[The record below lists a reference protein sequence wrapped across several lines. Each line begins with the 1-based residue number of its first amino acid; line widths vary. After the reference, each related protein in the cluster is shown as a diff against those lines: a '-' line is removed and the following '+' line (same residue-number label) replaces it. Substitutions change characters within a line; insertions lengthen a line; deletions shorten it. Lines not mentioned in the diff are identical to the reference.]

1 MRFEKDS
8 EDGLSSTG
16 GTGGGP
22 AILKRQYIAVTWAW
36 PSNVANPS
44 GFEVVIYIGTDPT
57 ATDTYVV
64 PPQKCL
70 GTDRHL
76 QVTVSPSTNLTDI
89 NAAVRALYE

>member
-1 MRFEKDS
+1 MKSEKDDV
-8 EDGLSSTG
+8 DGLSVTG
-16 GTGGGP
+16 GTGGVP
-22 AILKRQYIAVTWAW
+22 AVLRRQYIAVTWAW
-36 PSNVANPS
+36 PTNVANPPN
-44 GFEVVIYIGTDPT
+44 FEVVIYKGTDPT

-76 QVTVSPSTNLTDI
+76 QVTVSPSTNLTNI

>member
-1 MRFEKDS
+1 MKYIDDDG
-8 EDGLSSTG
+8 DGLS
-16 GTGGGP
+16 GTGGSHGGP
-22 AILKRQYIAVTWAW
+22 AVLKRKYIAVTWAW

-44 GFEVVIYIGTDPT
+44 SFEAVIYIGTDPT

-76 QVTVSPSTNLTDI
+76 QATVSPSTNLTNI